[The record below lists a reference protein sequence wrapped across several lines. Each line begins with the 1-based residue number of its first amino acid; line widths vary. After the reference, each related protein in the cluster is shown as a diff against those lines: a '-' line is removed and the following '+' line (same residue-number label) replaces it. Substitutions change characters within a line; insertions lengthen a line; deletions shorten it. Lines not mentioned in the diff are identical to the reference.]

1 MMILSFV
8 YSRIYEMNAWKLFS
22 TFFKIGTF
30 TFGGGYVI
38 VPLMKKRFVEEYQW
52 IEEKEML
59 DMIAIAQ
66 SSPGAIAVN
75 TSVIVG
81 YRMGGVLGALV
92 TVLGT
97 VTPPLIILSLISL
110 AYEMVIDNRMVQ
122 CVLKGMQI
130 GVAAVVMDVVITMV
144 GQILKEKKAI
154 SVLILI
160 AAFVVAFFTKINIA
174 FIILGSG
181 IIGILELFWSKNK
194 KQAGEVK

>member
-1 MMILSFV
+1 MERNIKL
-8 YSRIYEMNAWKLFS
+8 YWKLFLS
-22 TFFKIGTF
+22 TFYISAF

-38 VPLMKKRFVEEYQW
+38 VPLMKKRFVEDYKW

-59 DMIAIAQ
+59 DMVAIAQ

-97 VTPPLIILSLISL
+97 VTPPLIILSLISI
-110 AYEMVIDNRMVQ
+110 AYEVVIDNRFVQ
-122 CVLKGMQI
+122 CILKGMQI

-144 GQILKEKKAI
+144 IQILKEKKWM
-154 SVLILI
+154 SVFIFIFAFII
-160 AAFVVAFFTKINIA
+160 AYFTKINIA

-181 IIGILELFWSKNK
+181 IIGIIELLWSK
-194 KQAGEVK
+194 KQNRQEK

>member
-1 MMILSFV
+1 MERNLKL
-8 YSRIYEMNAWKLFS
+8 YCKLFLS
-22 TFFKIGTF
+22 TFYISAF

-38 VPLMKKRFVEEYQW
+38 VPLMKKRFVEDYKW

-97 VTPPLIILSLISL
+97 VTPPLIILSLISM

-154 SVLILI
+154 SLMILI
-160 AAFVVAFFTKINIA
+160 VAFVVAYFTRINIA

-181 IIGILELFWSKNK
+181 LIGILELFWAKNK

>member
-1 MMILSFV
+1 MERNLKL
-8 YSRIYEMNAWKLFS
+8 YWKLFLS
-22 TFFKIGTF
+22 TFYISAF

-38 VPLMKKRFVEEYQW
+38 VPLMKKRFVEDYKW

-97 VTPPLIILSLISL
+97 VTPPLIILSVISL

-144 GQILKEKKAI
+144 GQILKEKKVI
-154 SVLILI
+154 SVMILVV
-160 AAFVVAFFTKINIA
+160 AFIVAFFTKINIA

-181 IIGILELFWSKNK
+181 IIGIVELFWAKNK
-194 KQAGEVK
+194 KQAGEIK

>member
-1 MMILSFV
+1 MERNLKL
-8 YSRIYEMNAWKLFS
+8 YWKLFLS
-22 TFFKIGTF
+22 TFYISAF

-75 TSVIVG
+75 ASVIVG

>member
-1 MMILSFV
+1 MPKHPK
-8 YSRIYEMNAWKLFS
+8 IYLKLFTA
-22 TFFKIGTF
+22 TFGLSAF
-30 TFGGGYVI
+30 TFGGGFVI
-38 VPLMKKRFVEEYQW
+38 IPLMRKKFVDQLKW
-52 IEEKEML
+52 IDEQEMMDL
-59 DMIAIAQ
+59 TAIAQ

-97 VTPPLIILSLISL
+97 VTPPLIILSVISL

-144 GQILKEKKAI
+144 AQILKEKKAI
-154 SVLILI
+154 SLMILVV
-160 AAFVVAFFTKINIA
+160 AFIVAFFTKINIA

-181 IIGILELFWSKNK
+181 IIGIAELLWAKNK

>member
-1 MMILSFV
+1 MERNLKL
-8 YSRIYEMNAWKLFS
+8 YWKLFLS
-22 TFFKIGTF
+22 TFYISAF

-38 VPLMKKRFVEEYQW
+38 VPLMKKRFVEDYKW

-97 VTPPLIILSLISL
+97 VTPPLIILSLISM

-154 SVLILI
+154 SLMILI
-160 AAFVVAFFTKINIA
+160 VAFVVAYFTRINIA

-181 IIGILELFWSKNK
+181 LIGILELFWAKNK

>member
-1 MMILSFV
+1 MERNLKL
-8 YSRIYEMNAWKLFS
+8 YWKLFLS
-22 TFFKIGTF
+22 TFYISAF

-75 TSVIVG
+75 TSAIVG

-181 IIGILELFWSKNK
+181 TIGILELFWSKNK

>member
-1 MMILSFV
+1 MERNLKL
-8 YSRIYEMNAWKLFS
+8 YWKLFLS
-22 TFFKIGTF
+22 TFYISAF

-38 VPLMKKRFVEEYQW
+38 VPLMKKRFVEEYKW

>member
-1 MMILSFV
+1 MERNLKL
-8 YSRIYEMNAWKLFS
+8 YWKLFLS
-22 TFFKIGTF
+22 TFYISAF

-38 VPLMKKRFVEEYQW
+38 VPLMKKRFVEEYKW

-144 GQILKEKKAI
+144 GQIMKEKKI
-154 SVLILI
+154 LSILI
-160 AAFVVAFFTKINIA
+160 VLVAFIVAHFTKINIA

-181 IIGILELFWSKNK
+181 MIGVAELFWTKNK
-194 KQAGEVK
+194 NKAGAMK

>member
-1 MMILSFV
+1 MERNLKL
-8 YSRIYEMNAWKLFS
+8 YWKLFLS
-22 TFFKIGTF
+22 TFYISAF

-59 DMIAIAQ
+59 DM
-66 SSPGAIAVN
+66 
-75 TSVIVG
+75 IVG